1 MEARKRL
8 ARHTGQEA
16 NGRLQALAAIFGA
29 TLRTERNAAVA
40 AAVAAVLL
48 LAPCHL
54 YK

>member
-1 MEARKRL
+1 MHGRSRSRA
-8 ARHTGQEA
+8 GQLLSW
-16 NGRLQALAAIFGA
+16 GSSRCGCDG
-29 TLRTERNAAVA
+29 RNAAAA